1 MERMEQ
7 MASLA
12 AEAMRRNFTDEIGDI
27 FRSLGQGSQQI
38 KDSIAS
44 AVIDALHEAA
54 RRGKGPIAYVTFS
67 LLQSNLLL
75 DRYTLRVDALN
86 DRFLLDD
93 VEAASEWD
101 FQFIF
106 QKLGPD
112 MDAVGAKVR
121 ETMTRVQDYELR
133 ELERAYLLNYY
144 GIAFEV
150 LRAAL
155 PSCLPALIKSPA
167 PWADEVNFTVGG
179 YMEQQQIICQWR
191 PMV

>member
-44 AVIDALHEAA
+44 AVMDALHEAA
-54 RRGKGPIAYVTFS
+54 RKDKAPIAYVTFS
-67 LLQSNLLL
+67 LLQSNLHLG
-75 DRYTLRVDALN
+75 RCALRVDAW
-86 DRFLLDD
+86 DKRFLLDD

-106 QKLGPD
+106 QKIGPD
-112 MDAVGAKVR
+112 MDAVAAKVR
-121 ETMTRVQDYELR
+121 ETMTRVQDYELK

-144 GIAFEV
+144 AIAFEV

-155 PSCLPALIKSPA
+155 PSCFPVWMESPA
-167 PWADEVNFTVGG
+167 PWGDEVNFTVLG
-179 YMEQQQIICQWR
+179 YIEQQQIICQWR
-191 PMV
+191 PMI

>member
-12 AEAMRRNFTDEIGDI
+12 AEVMRRSFIDEIRDI
-27 FRSLGQGSQQI
+27 FQSLGQGSQQI
-38 KDSIAS
+38 KDSIAT
-44 AVIDALHEAA
+44 AVMAALHEAA
-54 RRGKGPIAYVTFS
+54 QKEKAPIAYVSFS

-93 VEAASEWD
+93 IEAASEWD

-112 MDAVGAKVR
+112 MDAVAAKVR
-121 ETMTRVQDYELR
+121 ETMTRVQDYELK

-144 GIAFEV
+144 AVALEV
-150 LRAAL
+150 IRAAL